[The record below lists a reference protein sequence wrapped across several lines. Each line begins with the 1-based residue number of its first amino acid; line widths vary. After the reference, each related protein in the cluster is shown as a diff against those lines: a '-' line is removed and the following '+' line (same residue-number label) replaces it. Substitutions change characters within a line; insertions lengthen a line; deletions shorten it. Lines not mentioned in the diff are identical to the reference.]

1 MLTVVCL
8 FGCKEVSVKYA
19 PLRTLATIIA
29 CSLSF
34 PSQAMP
40 ISANGVIRSATP
52 DVARPEMTRWSY
64 EPRAV
69 SCNLRIPCPWY
80 LGGGRHYARYRRHWP
95 DGEMRST
102 AQRNSYR
109 PCPASVEFPNGH
121 QACLGLP

>member
-1 MLTVVCL
+1 
-8 FGCKEVSVKYA
+8 VKYA
-19 PLRTLATIIA
+19 LLATLATIIA
-29 CSLSF
+29 CSLPF

-40 ISANGVIRSATP
+40 FSAIGVIRSATR
-52 DVARPEMTRWSY
+52 DVARPETIRWSN

-80 LGGGRHYARYRRHWP
+80 RGGYARYRGHWP